1 MYKYI
6 LGENNQVQA
15 DDDQMEQ
22 DGNEAPITLTWE
34 EYRRITNLCVHK
46 LRLSGHIHIFNL
58 IVFQT
63 RRKHC
68 RSQG

>member
-6 LGENNQVQA
+6 LGDNNQVQA

-46 LRLSGHIHIFNL
+46 LR
-58 IVFQT
+58 
-63 RRKHC
+63 
-68 RSQG
+68 